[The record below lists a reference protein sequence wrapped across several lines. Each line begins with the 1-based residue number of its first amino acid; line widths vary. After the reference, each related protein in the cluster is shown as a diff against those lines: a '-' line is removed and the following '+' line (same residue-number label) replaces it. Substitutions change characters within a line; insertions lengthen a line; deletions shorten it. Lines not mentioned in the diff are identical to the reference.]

1 MKHPLSP
8 LLALLALAL
17 ALTACAP
24 AAPQSAATTETAP
37 AAETAETALAKTA
50 GEQAAFPVGHLQE
63 IDLGA
68 ATDTAFYQLDTP
80 WVEGEPA
87 QTVLTRTDTA
97 TGATEVV
104 YTFGEVQ
111 QSNAPFL
118 VGDDV
123 IVICDETLYKFPQV
137 GGAPQTLPLE
147 QPFSAWFYDE
157 YGVYEF
163 MYGQGKSNYTARRL
177 DLETGQITELNL
189 PPQTWQLCATGSD
202 RFVLCRL
209 LTDTPL
215 PNAGSEV
222 EKYAVVI
229 QNATCEYDWY
239 DPATGKLE
247 AILQEPYYGVD
258 QGDGTRRQR
267 RFLGVAD
274 GKLVFSWEHF
284 GSEYTL
290 LDSGFERCDAGGEG
304 WEPLPNLPENSASG
318 RLSLQQDGQLRWL
331 LCGPGEG
338 ALGVYDL
345 ATATFH
351 PRADLTSSAIGW
363 PECLLGGEKVLV
375 VVSTE
380 NSSGYALIDQA
391 DYLAG
396 STAWTPIQP
405 YTG

>member
-1 MKHPLSP
+1 MKH
-8 LLALLALAL
+8 LLPALLALAL

-37 AAETAETALAKTA
+37 AAETAETAPAETA

-111 QSNAPFL
+111 QGNAPFL

-123 IVICDETLYKFPQV
+123 IVICDETLYKFPQA

-177 DLETGQITELNL
+177 DLETGQITELQL

-202 RFVLCRL
+202 RLILCRL

-215 PNAGSEV
+215 PDLITQSEF
-222 EKYAVVI
+222 YAVVI
-229 QNATCEYDWY
+229 QNATYEYDWY
-239 DPATGKLE
+239 DPATGTLE

-290 LDSGFERCDAGGEG
+290 LDSGFARCDAGGEG
-304 WEPLPNLPENSASG
+304 WEALPNLPQENAVSWM
-318 RLSLQQDGQLRWL
+318 RLERDGQLRWL
-331 LCGPGEG
+331 ICGPGEG

-345 ATATFH
+345 AGEVFY

-363 PECLLGGEKVLV
+363 PERFLGSEKLLVYI
-375 VVSTE
+375 STE
-380 NSSGYALIDQA
+380 NSTGYALIDQA

-396 STAWTPIQP
+396 STAWTPVQP
-405 YTG
+405 CTG

>member
-8 LLALLALAL
+8 LPALLALAL

-24 AAPQSAATTETAP
+24 AAPQSAATTETAS
-37 AAETAETALAKTA
+37 AAETAETA

-68 ATDTAFYQLDTP
+68 ATDTAFYQLDTS
-80 WVEGEPA
+80 WAEGEPA
-87 QTVLTRTDTA
+87 QMVLTRTDTA
-97 TGATEVV
+97 TGATEAV

-111 QSNAPFL
+111 QGNTPFL

-123 IVICDETLYKFPQV
+123 IVICDETLYKFPQA

-147 QPFSAWFYDE
+147 RCFGAWFYDE
-157 YGVYEF
+157 YSAYEF
-163 MYGQGKSNYTARRL
+163 TYDQGKNNFAAHRL
-177 DLETGQITELNL
+177 DLETGQITELHL
-189 PPQTWQLCATGSD
+189 PPQTQQLWATGGD

-215 PNAGSEV
+215 PNAGSEA

-229 QNATCEYDWY
+229 QNSTCEYDWY

-290 LDSGFERCDAGGEG
+290 LDSGFERCDTGGEG

-345 ATATFH
+345 ATDAFY
-351 PRADLTSSAIGW
+351 PRPDLTSSVIGW
-363 PECLLGGEKVLV
+363 PERFLGGEKVLV
-375 VVSTE
+375 AVSTE
-380 NSSGYALIDQA
+380 SSSGYALIDQA

>member
-8 LLALLALAL
+8 LPALLVLAL

-37 AAETAETALAKTA
+37 AAETAETA
-50 GEQAAFPVGHLQE
+50 GEQAAFPVGKLQE
-63 IDLGA
+63 TSWCA
-68 ATDTAFYQLDTP
+68 ATDTAFYQLNTP

-87 QTVLTRTDTA
+87 QMVLTRTDTT
-97 TGATEVV
+97 TGATEAV
-104 YTFGEVQ
+104 YPFGEIQ
-111 QSNAPFL
+111 QASSPFL
-118 VGDDV
+118 VGDD
-123 IVICDETLYKFPQV
+123 ILVICDETLYKFPQA
-137 GGAPQTLPLE
+137 GSAPQTLPLE
-147 QPFSAWFYDE
+147 RCFSAWFYDE
-157 YGVYEF
+157 YGAYEF
-163 MYGQGKSNYTARRL
+163 TYDQGKNNFAAHRL
-177 DLETGQITELNL
+177 DLETGQITELYL
-189 PPQTWQLCATGSD
+189 PPQTQQLWATGGD

>member
-8 LLALLALAL
+8 LPALLALAL

-24 AAPQSAATTETAP
+24 AAPQSAAATETAP

-202 RFVLCRL
+202 RFILCRL

-215 PNAGSEV
+215 PDIITQSEF
-222 EKYAVVI
+222 YAVVI
-229 QNATCEYDWY
+229 QNATYEYDWY
-239 DPATGKLE
+239 DPATGALE

-267 RFLGVAD
+267 RLLGAAD
-274 GKLVFSWEHF
+274 GTLVFFWDHIDAA
-284 GSEYTL
+284 YTTL
-290 LDSGFERCDAGGEG
+290 ESGFERCDAGGEG
-304 WEPLPNLPENSASG
+304 WEPLPNLPENA
-318 RLSLQQDGQLRWL
+318 LAWTQLEQDGQLRWL
-331 LCGPGEG
+331 ICGPREG
-338 ALGVYDL
+338 DLGVYDL
-345 ATATFH
+345 ANAAFYPRPDLNGYLVNWPYTF
-351 PRADLTSSAIGW
+351 
-363 PECLLGGEKVLV
+363 LGGGKLLV
-375 VVSTE
+375 TVSTE
-380 NSSGYALIDQA
+380 NSTGYALIDQA

-396 STAWTPIQP
+396 STAWIPIQP